1 MKQNLALAVV
11 LFAAVAATGCKSRG
25 AKELPPPP
33 VSDSSANSGIATN
46 GTGGSGVGAGNAI
59 GGGAKPIGGG
69 YDLNAKT
76 VYFNY
81 DSADIDTAG
90 QGVISNYGRYL
101 AATASAK
108 VRLEGHTDERGSTEY
123 NVALG
128 ERRAQTVAR
137 ELKAVGATDAQ
148 LSVVSYGEERPAV
161 PGSTEEDY
169 AKNRRVEIT
178 QP

>member
-1 MKQNLALAVV
+1 MKQNLTLAVV
-11 LFAAVAATGCKSRG
+11 LFAALAATGCKSRG

-33 VSDSSANSGIATN
+33 ASETSVDTGISTS
-46 GTGGSGVGAGNAI
+46 GTGGSGVGAGSAV
-59 GGGAKPIGGG
+59 GSTKPVGSG
-69 YDLNAKT
+69 YDLSAKT
-76 VYFNY
+76 VYFGY

-90 QGVISNYGRYL
+90 QGVIANYGKYL
-101 AATASAK
+101 SGTSTAK

-148 LSVVSYGEERPAV
+148 LSVISYGEERPAV
-161 PGSTEEDY
+161 PGSSEEAY